1 MNDFEY
7 TAPTTVDQAVSMLAE
22 RGGKARVLVGG
33 TDLLVQL
40 REGLRQAE
48 LVVDIKR
55 IAELSHYDVSAAT
68 GLSLGSA
75 VPCHRLYEDAVVAD
89 LYPGLADV
97 AKLIGGW
104 QIQNRAS
111 IGGNLCNAS
120 PAADSIPLL
129 IARNVQCQIVGPQGE
144 RWLPAAEFCV
154 GSSKSALQPGELL
167 VSLKF
172 SAPTPHSACAYLRFI
187 PRNEM
192 DIAVV
197 GVGAWVQLAD
207 NKQTIAHARIGLGAV
222 APTPLFA
229 EQTST
234 WLTGKPANDETFA
247 LAGEMARK
255 IAKPITDKRG
265 TAEYRTH
272 LVGVLVKRALAIACE
287 RAKLEPRL

>member
-1 MNDFEY
+1 
-7 TAPTTVDQAVSMLAE
+7 
-22 RGGKARVLVGG
+22 
-33 TDLLVQL
+33 
-40 REGLRQAE
+40 
-48 LVVDIKR
+48 
-55 IAELSHYDVSAAT
+55 
-68 GLSLGSA
+68 
-75 VPCHRLYEDAVVAD
+75 
-89 LYPGLADV
+89 LADV

-104 QIQNRAS
+104 QIQHRAS

-129 IARNVQCQIVGPQGE
+129 IARNVQCRIVGPQGE
-144 RWLPAAEFCV
+144 RWLAATEFCT
-154 GSSKSALQPGELL
+154 GPGKNALQPGELL

-172 SAPTPHSACAYLRFI
+172 AATAPHSACAYLRLI
-187 PRNEM
+187 PRSEM

-207 NKQTIAHARIGLGAV
+207 DTQTFAQARIGLGAV

-229 EQTST
+229 EQAST
-234 WLTGKPANDETFA
+234 WLAGKSVTDETFA
-247 LAGEMARK
+247 LAGDMASK

-287 RAKLEPRL
+287 RARS

>member
-1 MNDFEY
+1 MNDFDY
-7 TAPTTVDQAVSMLAE
+7 AAPTTVDQAVTMLAE

-40 REGLRQAE
+40 REGQRQAE

-55 IAELSHYDVSAAT
+55 IAELSHYEVAAAT
-68 GLSLGSA
+68 GLTLGAA

-104 QIQNRAS
+104 QIQHRAS

-129 IARNVQCQIVGPQGE
+129 IARNVQCRIVGPQGE
-144 RWLPAAEFCV
+144 RWLAATEFCT
-154 GSSKSALQPGELL
+154 GPGKNALQPGELL

-172 SAPTPHSACAYLRFI
+172 AATAPHSACAYLRLI
-187 PRNEM
+187 PRSEM

-207 NKQTIAHARIGLGAV
+207 DTQTFAQARIGLGAV

-229 EQTST
+229 EQAST
-234 WLTGKPANDETFA
+234 WLAGKSVTDETFA
-247 LAGEMARK
+247 LAGDMASK

-287 RAKLEPRL
+287 RARS